1 MWDWGRHSPHVRQ
14 CLPAGTPALREQQ
27 SRDAIVPNSG
37 PLKFLTAAAVAA
49 SLGVAPA
56 KADIFDKALGLFG
69 LASPQAPA
77 AVAPAPA
84 ALPPVM
90 VPDEPEV
97 STRQHL
103 FSARAAEL
111 SEFSLPRLPS
121 LTVAELP
128 LPSVE
133 TPIKKLFCVEFARAR
148 SGLALFGDAKFWW
161 ARAKNIYARLRTPAE
176 ETVMVFTATK
186 RLAKGHVAVVTHI
199 VSSREIRVD
208 QANWQNHGEI
218 DRSTPVLDVSKKNDW
233 SQVRVWDIRSKS
245 FGGHVYPVSG
255 FIAKDVS
262 QRLARE

>member
-1 MWDWGRHSPHVRQ
+1 MPT
-14 CLPAGTPALREQQ
+14 L
-27 SRDAIVPNSG
+27 G

-77 AVAPAPA
+77 AVAPVPA

-133 TPIKKLFCVEFARAR
+133 TPIVEFARAR
-148 SGLALFGDAKFWW
+148 SGLALFGDGTWW

-199 VSSREIRVD
+199 SRAARN
-208 QANWQNHGEI
+208 QGGSGELAESRR
-218 DRSTPVLDVSKKNDW
+218 DRPNTPVLDVSKKNDW
-233 SQVRVWDIRSKS
+233 SQVRVRNITLKS
-245 FGGHVYPVSG
+245 FGGHVYRSAASSP
-255 FIAKDVS
+255 
-262 QRLARE
+262 RM